1 MKLQAGFLEGGAA
14 GFHRELIGVAG
25 TGNREQGVCTL
36 FWHCCLLWQLI
47 SGHVV
52 SQRGSGGE
60 RGKGQGVTDKKGS
73 WHRNVVQFNGICD
86 GVL

>member
-1 MKLQAGFLEGGAA
+1 MKLQAGCLRGGAA

-36 FWHCCLLWQLI
+36 FWLCCLLRQLI

-52 SQRGSGGE
+52 SQRGSGGRE
-60 RGKGQGVTDKKGS
+60 GQGVTDKKGS